1 MTKRE
6 FLTNIANGTITEL
19 EKTFAAEEIAKL
31 DKALE
36 ARKNKTSP
44 KDAEKA
50 QADAELREQIVGVLT
65 ADLQIAADIAVLV
78 GVSTSK
84 CAAQLR
90 KLVAEGR
97 VIKGEVNV
105 PKKGKTQAYALAP
118 VTDAE

>member
-1 MTKRE
+1 MTNRE
-6 FLTNIANGTITEL
+6 FLTAVINGTITDEHI
-19 EKTFAAEEIAKL
+19 TFAQNAITKL

-36 ARKNKTSP
+36 QRKNKTSP

-50 QADAELREQIVGVLT
+50 KADAELREQILGVLT
-65 ADLQIAADIAVLV
+65 ADLQIAADIAPQV

-90 KLVAEGR
+90 KLVADCL
-97 VIKGEVNV
+97 VVKGEVNV

-118 VTDAE
+118 TQA

>member
-1 MTKRE
+1 MTNRE
-6 FLTNIANGTITEL
+6 FFTAVINGTITDEHI
-19 EKTFAAEEIAKL
+19 TFAQASIAKL
-31 DKALE
+31 DKALD

-50 QADAELREQIVGVLT
+50 QADAELREQILGVLT
-65 ADLQIAADIAVLV
+65 ADLQIAADIALQV

-97 VIKGEVNV
+97 VTKGEVNV

-118 VTDAE
+118 IAE

>member
-1 MTKRE
+1 MTNRE
-6 FLTNIANGTITEL
+6 FFTAVINGTVTE
-19 EKTFAAEEIAKL
+19 EHISFAQNAIAKM
-31 DKALE
+31 DEVNEK
-36 ARKNKTSP
+36 RKNKTSP

-50 QADAELREQIVGVLT
+50 AADAALREQIMGVLT

-97 VIKGEVNV
+97 VTKGEVNV

-118 VTDAE
+118 IAE

>member
-1 MTKRE
+1 MTNRE
-6 FLTNIANGTITEL
+6 FFTAVANGTITE
-19 EKTFAAEEIAKL
+19 EHIVFAQAAIAKL

-50 QADAELREQIVGVLT
+50 QADAELREQIMGVLT

-84 CAAQLR
+84 AAAQLR
-90 KLVAEGR
+90 KLVGEGR

-105 PKKGKTQAYALAP
+105 PKRGKTQAYALAP

>member
-6 FLTNIANGTITEL
+6 FLTAIANGTATPETA
-19 EKTFAAEEIAKL
+19 EFALAEIAKL

-50 QADAELREQIVGVLT
+50 QADAELRDQIMGVLT

-97 VIKGEVNV
+97 VIKGEVTV
-105 PKKGKTQAYALAP
+105 PKRGKTQAYALAP
-118 VTDAE
+118 ATDAE

>member
-1 MTKRE
+1 MTNRE
-6 FLTNIANGTITEL
+6 FFTAVANGTITE
-19 EKTFAAEEIAKL
+19 EHIVFAQAAIAKL

-50 QADAELREQIVGVLT
+50 QADADLREQIMGVLT

-84 CAAQLR
+84 AAAQLR
-90 KLVAEGR
+90 KLVGEGR

>member
-19 EKTFAAEEIAKL
+19 EKTFAADEIAKL

-118 VTDAE
+118 IAE

>member
-1 MTKRE
+1 MTNRE
-6 FLTNIANGTITEL
+6 FFTNITNGIVTDL
-19 EKTFAAEEIAKL
+19 EKAHATEALAKL

-36 ARKNKTSP
+36 QRKNKTSP

-50 QADAELREQIVGVLT
+50 QADAELREQILGVLT
-65 ADLQIAADIAVLV
+65 ADLQIAADIAPQV

-90 KLVAEGR
+90 KLVADGS
-97 VIKGEVNV
+97 VVKGEVNV

-118 VTDAE
+118 TQA